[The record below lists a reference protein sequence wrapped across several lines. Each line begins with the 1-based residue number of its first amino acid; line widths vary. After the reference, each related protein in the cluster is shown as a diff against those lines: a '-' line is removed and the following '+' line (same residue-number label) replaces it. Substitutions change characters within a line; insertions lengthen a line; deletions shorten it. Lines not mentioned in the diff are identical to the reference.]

1 MRASLMLVPLYTR
14 VSRKQRHE
22 EKNGQQPK

>member
-1 MRASLMLVPLYTR
+1 LVPLYTR

-22 EKNGQQPK
+22 EKNGPQPK